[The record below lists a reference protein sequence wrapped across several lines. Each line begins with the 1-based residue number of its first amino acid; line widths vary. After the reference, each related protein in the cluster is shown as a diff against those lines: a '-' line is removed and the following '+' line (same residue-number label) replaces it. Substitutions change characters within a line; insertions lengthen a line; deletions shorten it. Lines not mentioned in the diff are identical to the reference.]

1 MPTSTTTAWPGDDV
15 ELLDM
20 EVDGEH
26 QIKTVLATADKPEW
40 ASHWEESVEET
51 PTGSAATLATST
63 TTTTSASES
72 IDYSAY
78 VTLIPWELIQQNGK
92 SEKLQEMREALL
104 SQQRQ
109 EEERVQQQQAIYRDE
124 RVRVV
129 IHNITQISESDVQK
143 WNNCSGNDVEGSDAY
158 VNLKL

>member
-1 MPTSTTTAWPGDDV
+1 
-15 ELLDM
+15 M

-26 QIKTVLATADKPEW
+26 QIKTVVATAERPEW
-40 ASHWEESVEET
+40 AGHWDESQEEEEKKFQ
-51 PTGSAATLATST
+51 TGSTNSPA
-63 TTTTSASES
+63 TTTTSGSDS

-104 SQQRQ
+104 SQQR
-109 EEERVQQQQAIYRDE
+109 EEEQRVRQQAIYRDE

-143 WNNCSGNDVEGSDAY
+143 WNNSEVDGADTY
-158 VNLKL
+158 VNQKL

>member
-1 MPTSTTTAWPGDDV
+1 
-15 ELLDM
+15 M

-26 QIKTVLATADKPEW
+26 QIKTVVATAERPEW
-40 ASHWEESVEET
+40 AGHWDESQEEQEQEQ
-51 PTGSAATLATST
+51 TGSSSSPATTT
-63 TTTTSASES
+63 TTTTSGSDS

-104 SQQRQ
+104 SQQR
-109 EEERVQQQQAIYRDE
+109 EEEQRVRQQAIYRDE

-143 WNNCSGNDVEGSDAY
+143 WNNSEVDGADTY
-158 VNLKL
+158 VNQKL

>member
-1 MPTSTTTAWPGDDV
+1 
-15 ELLDM
+15 M
-20 EVDGEH
+20 EVDSEH
-26 QIKTVLATADKPEW
+26 QIKTALAPADRPEW
-40 ASHWEESVEET
+40 ASHWDESQEEVEES
-51 PTGSAATLATST
+51 PTGSATTLASTT

-109 EEERVQQQQAIYRDE
+109 EDERVQQQAIYRDE

-143 WNNCSGNDVEGSDAY
+143 WNNSSGNDVEGSDSY

>member
-1 MPTSTTTAWPGDDV
+1 MSTSTTATTNWPGDDV
-15 ELLDM
+15 EILDM
-20 EVDGEH
+20 EVDTTH
-26 QIKTVLATADKPEW
+26 QIKTMWAAGEEPEW
-40 ASHWEESVEET
+40 AVADSSESGEPLSSST
-51 PTGSAATLATST
+51 MPTTAT
-63 TTTTSASES
+63 ES

-104 SQQRQ
+104 SQQQQHQQ
-109 EEERVQQQQAIYRDE
+109 EPQQQQAQPLYREE

-129 IHNITQISESDVQK
+129 IHNITQISESELLK
-143 WNNCSGNDVEGSDAY
+143 WNSSADDVAGSDAY

>member
-1 MPTSTTTAWPGDDV
+1 
-15 ELLDM
+15 M

-26 QIKTVLATADKPEW
+26 QIKTVLATADRPEW
-40 ASHWEESVEET
+40 ASHWDESVEET
-51 PTGSAATLATST
+51 PTGSATTLATST
-63 TTTTSASES
+63 TTRTSASES

-143 WNNCSGNDVEGSDAY
+143 WNNSSGNDVDGSDAY

>member
-1 MPTSTTTAWPGDDV
+1 
-15 ELLDM
+15 
-20 EVDGEH
+20 
-26 QIKTVLATADKPEW
+26 
-40 ASHWEESVEET
+40 
-51 PTGSAATLATST
+51 
-63 TTTTSASES
+63 
-72 IDYSAY
+72 
-78 VTLIPWELIQQNGK
+78 
-92 SEKLQEMREALL
+92 MREALL

-143 WNNCSGNDVEGSDAY
+143 WNNSSGNDVDGSDAY

>member
-1 MPTSTTTAWPGDDV
+1 MPTSSTTAWPGDDV

-20 EVDGEH
+20 EVDGKH

-40 ASHWEESVEET
+40 ASHWDESVEET
-51 PTGSAATLATST
+51 PTGSATTLATST

-109 EEERVQQQQAIYRDE
+109 EEGRVQQQQAIYRDE

-143 WNNCSGNDVEGSDAY
+143 WNNSSGNDVDGSDAY

>member
-1 MPTSTTTAWPGDDV
+1 
-15 ELLDM
+15 M
-20 EVDGEH
+20 EVDSEH
-26 QIKTVLATADKPEW
+26 QIKTVLAPADRPEW
-40 ASHWEESVEET
+40 ASHWDESQEEVEESL
-51 PTGSAATLATST
+51 TGSATTLASTT

-143 WNNCSGNDVEGSDAY
+143 WNNSSGNDVEGSDSY

>member
-1 MPTSTTTAWPGDDV
+1 MPTSSTTAWPGDDV

-26 QIKTVLATADKPEW
+26 QIKTVLATADRPEW
-40 ASHWEESVEET
+40 AGHWDESVEET
-51 PTGSAATLATST
+51 PTGSATTLATST

-143 WNNCSGNDVEGSDAY
+143 WNNSSGNDVDGSDAY

>member
-1 MPTSTTTAWPGDDV
+1 MPTSSTTAWPGDDV

-26 QIKTVLATADKPEW
+26 QIKTILATADKPEW
-40 ASHWEESVEET
+40 ASHWDESVEET
-51 PTGSAATLATST
+51 PTGSATTLATST

-109 EEERVQQQQAIYRDE
+109 EEERVQQQAIYRDE

-143 WNNCSGNDVEGSDAY
+143 WNNSSGNDVDGSDAY

>member
-1 MPTSTTTAWPGDDV
+1 
-15 ELLDM
+15 M
-20 EVDGEH
+20 EVDSEH
-26 QIKTVLATADKPEW
+26 QIKTVLATADRPEW
-40 ASHWEESVEET
+40 ASHWDESQEEVEES
-51 PTGSAATLATST
+51 PTGRASTLATS

-109 EEERVQQQQAIYRDE
+109 EEERVQQQAIYRDE

-143 WNNCSGNDVEGSDAY
+143 WNHSSGNDVDGSDSY